1 MRLRMGSGKPHHCGS
16 GRSSRRRFLS
26 TALSAGLAFAGAGLP
41 SLAQASAYPALF
53 GTREARSDNIAMF
66 PKWRGTLERYFEET
80 NLAQGCIP
88 GQVSPGQVSPGQVS
102 PGQVSQCVLDEWKAF
117 LDDQRGQDPLAQL
130 RAINAQMNSH
140 RYILDPPNW
149 GVPDY
154 WATPLQF
161 MEKNGDCEDYAIAK
175 FMSLRALGWSNE
187 AMRIVVLKDLNLQ
200 LMHAVLVVYHQGRAW
215 ILDNQIDHV
224 MPAEKIRHYRPIY
237 SVNEESWW
245 LHRS

>member
-1 MRLRMGSGKPHHCGS
+1 MRLGMLRH
-16 GRSSRRRFLS
+16 RSMRRRRARRRDIGQSTRRQFVS
-26 TALSAGLAFAGAGLP
+26 TALLAGLALAGAGLP
-41 SLAQASAYPALF
+41 GTARASAYPSLF

-66 PKWRGTLERYFEET
+66 PKWQGTLERYFEET
-80 NLAQGCIP
+80 SLSQGC
-88 GQVSPGQVSPGQVS
+88 V
-102 PGQVSQCVLDEWKAF
+102 PGQVSQCVLDDWKAF
-117 LDDQRGQDPLAQL
+117 LESQKGLDPLTQL
-130 RAINAQMNSH
+130 SAINAQMNSR
-140 RYILDPPNW
+140 RYVLDPPNW

-175 FMSLRALGWSNE
+175 FMSLRALGWSNA

-215 ILDNQIDHV
+215 VLDNQIDQV